1 MSAPATG
8 MTLSGWARTPS
19 AATTP
24 SSGSAARPG
33 HRSRSSPAA
42 ITNKASSVPA
52 IAPAVVA
59 NSRGTCAK
67 PVTRPAPPTAIRA
80 SQALAAA
87 PSSEARSAHGA
98 GSGTGN
104 APLYCRARPRPA
116 RPPSAT
122 ESPANSSQRATAV
135 SQTMGIDSR
144 ADTPSDSRVVTGKT
158 VAACAILPA
167 GGLSPPAE
175 PAKVRSARLRFG
187 RAGSSEQATPDVPRA
202 DGPKRDAEQDHGPER
217 AERHPLEERP
227 GHAPAGLDRIGL
239 AEQRVDGTGPEQGD
253 GGDHHERL
261 GDDRGRPGTRHAAG
275 NPVRAVGLRVQLP
288 QPHQRREDEEV
299 ADRGRG
305 HGERQHDGEEVGQL
319 AAGEQ
324 EHQEYERRRDDPRRD
339 VDG

>member
-1 MSAPATG
+1 M
-8 MTLSGWARTPS
+8 MLSGWARTPS

-33 HRSRSSPAA
+33 RRSRSSPAA
-42 ITNKASSVPA
+42 ITNRMSSAPA
-52 IAPAVVA
+52 IAPAVVE

-87 PSSEARSAHGA
+87 RSSEARSAHGA

-104 APLYCRARPRPA
+104 VPLYCRARPRPA
-116 RPPSAT
+116 RPPRAT

-144 ADTPSDSRVVTGKT
+144 ADTPSHSRVVTGMT
-158 VAACAILPA
+158 VAVYAIPSA
-167 GGLSPPAE
+167 GDLRSKAGR
-175 PAKVRSARLRFG
+175 KSARFLFARRRRG
-187 RAGSSEQATPDVPRA
+187 EEAAPDVPRA
-202 DGPKRDAEQDHGPER
+202 DGPERDAEQDHGPER
-217 AERHPLEERP
+217 TERHPLEECP
-227 GHAPAGLDRIGL
+227 GHAPARLHRVGL

-253 GGDHHERL
+253 GRDHHERL
-261 GDDRGRPGTRHAAG
+261 GDDRGRPGARHAAG
-275 NPVRAVGLRVQLP
+275 NPVRAVRLRVQLP

-305 HGERQHDGEEVGQL
+305 HGE
-319 AAGEQ
+319 
-324 EHQEYERRRDDPRRD
+324 
-339 VDG
+339 